1 MFIQRRIDPLPW
13 DPWFRG
19 FDQLFSDQDR
29 SYRAPVRSE
38 VTEEDEYFALRVELP
53 GFTEKDV
60 RVDFDAGVLAI
71 SAERKSEAKEGEA
84 PAPAPAKV
92 RSERRLTKSFEVG
105 DAVDPEKI
113 TAEMHA
119 GVLTVKLPKHTRVKA
134 RQIAVRAA

>member
-1 MFIQRRIDPLPW
+1 
-13 DPWFRG
+13 
-19 FDQLFSDQDR
+19 
-29 SYRAPVRSE
+29 
-38 VTEEDEYFALRVELP
+38 
-53 GFTEKDV
+53 
-60 RVDFDAGVLAI
+60 
-71 SAERKSEAKEGEA
+71 
-84 PAPAPAKV
+84 V